1 MDREGSIRLSDS
13 YPLPLP
19 VWKKIAYGAGDSGF
33 SLTTTALALV
43 YLDFLINV
51 VGLEPGLAG
60 VSIGV
65 GRVWDALNDLFV
77 GTLSDRTRS
86 RWGRRRPYLLFG
98 SIPFGIA
105 FVLMWLIPTT
115 NDPVFLTIYY
125 TAMYIVFDTLFT
137 LVNVPYVAL
146 TPELAPTYDERTS
159 LHSYRMAFSIGLG
172 LVGAIAPLAIVDAI
186 AGPGASL
193 EARRSA
199 YALMAAIL
207 GSASIVPI
215 YLTFATTRE
224 RPEYQDLPTP
234 SIRES
239 FRIAV
244 GNKAFL
250 IATGVYLLT
259 WIPIDLIQFV
269 LVFLIR
275 DYFGLGSN
283 ERNMIFLLIFGVG
296 VLALP
301 LWVWVA
307 GRWNKKRAYQAGITF
322 LAVVLIALS
331 FTSPGQTG
339 VVFILAILAGVGVS
353 AAHAIP
359 LAILPDT
366 IEWDE
371 LRTANRQEAAYYSV
385 ITLIQ
390 KIVGAGTIA
399 LTGSVLAA
407 TGYIEQTAQDVIV
420 AQPDSALTAIR
431 TLTGPLP
438 ALFFILGI
446 VLVSFY
452 PISRERHARIMRA
465 LERKRELR
473 KRFESPLQ

>member
-1 MDREGSIRLSDS
+1 M
-13 YPLPLP
+13 P
-19 VWKKIAYGAGDSGF
+19 VWRKVAYGAGDSGF

-51 VGLEPGLAG
+51 VGLDARLAG
-60 VSIGV
+60 VSIGA
-65 GRVWDALNDLFV
+65 GRIWDALNDLLV

-98 SIPFGIA
+98 SIPFGVA
-105 FVLMWLIPTT
+105 FVLMWLMPPS
-115 NDPVFLTIYY
+115 DDQVVLTIYY
-125 TAMYIVFDTLFT
+125 TAMYVVFDTLFT
-137 LVNVPYVAL
+137 LVNVPYIAL

-172 LVGAIAPLAIVDAI
+172 LVGAVAPLAIVDAL
-186 AGPGASL
+186 AGPGASI

-199 YALMAAIL
+199 YVSMAVTLGAVSIL
-207 GSASIVPI
+207 PI

-239 FRIAV
+239 FRIAAS
-244 GNKAFL
+244 NRAFL
-250 IATGVYLLT
+250 IAAGVYLLT

-275 DYFGLGSN
+275 DYFGLGGG
-283 ERNMIFLLIFGVG
+283 ERDTVFLLIFGVG

-307 GRWNKKRAYQAGITF
+307 GRWNKKAAYQVGVAF

-331 FTSPGQTG
+331 FMSRADAGA
-339 VVFILAILAGVGVS
+339 VYVLAALAGIGVS

-371 LRTANRQEAAYYSV
+371 LRSANRQEAAYYSV

-390 KIVGAGTIA
+390 KLVGAGTIA

-407 TGYIEQTAQDVIV
+407 TGYVEAAGM
-420 AQPDSALTAIR
+420 AQPDSALGAIR

-438 ALFFILGI
+438 AAFFVAGI
-446 VLVSFY
+446 VLVSLY

-465 LERKRELR
+465 IEKKRELR
-473 KRFESPLQ
+473 RRFEST

>member
-1 MDREGSIRLSDS
+1 MS
-13 YPLPLP
+13 
-19 VWKKIAYGAGDSGF
+19 VWRKIAYGAGDSGF
-33 SLTTTALALV
+33 SLTTTALALI

-60 VSIGV
+60 LSIGI

-98 SIPFGIA
+98 AIPFGVA
-105 FVLMWLIPTT
+105 FVLMWLVPPTESQA
-115 NDPVFLTIYY
+115 LLAIYY
-125 TAMYIVFDTLFT
+125 TAMYVVFDTLFT
-137 LVNVPYVAL
+137 LVNVPYIAL
-146 TPELAPTYDERTS
+146 TPELAPSYDERTS

-172 LVGAIAPLAIVDAI
+172 LAGAIAPLALVDAI
-186 AGPGASL
+186 AGPSASL
-193 EARRSA
+193 AARRTA
-199 YALMAAIL
+199 YQLMAIIL
-207 GSASIVPI
+207 GGLSVMPI
-215 YLTFATTRE
+215 YLTFAATRE
-224 RPEYQDLPTP
+224 RPEFQDLPTP

-239 FRIAV
+239 FRIAAS
-244 GNKAFL
+244 NKAFL
-250 IATGVYLLT
+250 LAAGVYLLT

-275 DYFGLGSN
+275 DYFGLGSG
-283 ERNMIFLLIFGVG
+283 ERDVIFALIFGVA

-307 GRWNKKRAYQAGITF
+307 GRWNKKSAYQAGIAF
-322 LAVVLIALS
+322 LAVVLIGLS

-339 VVFILAILAGVGVS
+339 VVFVLAALAGVGLS

-390 KIVGAGTIA
+390 KIVSAGTIA

-407 TGYIEQTAQDVIV
+407 TSYVQGAAQGASVT
-420 AQPDSALTAIR
+420 QPESALSAIR
-431 TLTGPLP
+431 VLTGPLP
-438 ALFFILGI
+438 AIFFIAGI
-446 VLVSFY
+446 VLVAFY
-452 PISRERHARIMRA
+452 PISRETHARIVRA
-465 LERKRELR
+465 IEKKRRLR
-473 KRFESPLQ
+473 HRFSEIKVGD